1 MTQRKLGANCGG
13 SRSFI
18 AVSVEPHPSGW
29 HFLSQSPLPE
39 SLARLGDPGLQT
51 AATTPW
57 LQP

>member
-29 HFLSQSPLPE
+29 HFLSQPE
-39 SLARLGDPGLQT
+39 SPARLGDPGLQT
-51 AATTPW
+51 AAATPW